1 MCVLGGFNTLI
12 RKWVSRGGLRRRFA
26 RASSGHGLVDELARR
41 IDGSAADDG
50 AELIGQLAA
59 RLHVKS
65 TAQLAESLTPTRE
78 LDYSRHPIKL
88 VISSPAIGRRLD
100 SVAKE
105 PFTVDWLE
113 TIEPGDV
120 FYDIGAN
127 VGPYSLIA
135 AKATGGRAGV
145 FAFEPSP
152 ASFAALARNVE
163 INECSGCVTPLPIAL
178 WSQTA
183 LVPVSW
189 RSGDAGRARH
199 RLDTETE
206 SAAMVLGIR
215 LDDLVEKLGGPVP
228 THAKVDVDGYE
239 ADVLLG
245 AERTLAR
252 PEWRSIMV
260 ELDRKESQRNQEI
273 RNLLATT
280 GFGSGVRI
288 ERTPTRRYPH
298 PERRPDVYWNFTRR
312 AA

>member
-1 MCVLGGFNTLI
+1 MCVLGGFNGII
-12 RKWVSRGGLRRRFA
+12 RQWVSRGGFRRRFV
-26 RASSGHGLVDELARR
+26 RASSAHGLVDELARR
-41 IDGSAADDG
+41 IDGSADDG
-50 AELIGQLAA
+50 GELIGQLAA

-65 TAQLAESLTPTRE
+65 TAQLAESLTPTRK
-78 LDYSRHPIKL
+78 LDYPRHPIRL
-88 VISSPAIGRRLD
+88 VISSPAIGRRLE

-135 AKATGGRAGV
+135 AKATGGRAEV
-145 FAFEPSP
+145 FSFEPSP

-163 INECSGCVTPLPIAL
+163 INECRGCVTPLPLAL
-178 WSQTA
+178 WSETA

-206 SAAMVLGIR
+206 SAAMVVGVR
-215 LDDLVEKLGGPVP
+215 LDDFVEKLGGPVP

-239 ADVLLG
+239 A
-245 AERTLAR
+245 
-252 PEWRSIMV
+252 
-260 ELDRKESQRNQEI
+260 ELDRKESPRNQEI

>member
-1 MCVLGGFNTLI
+1 MGGFNGVI
-12 RKWVSRGGLRRRFA
+12 RQWVARGGFRRRFA
-26 RASSGHGLVDELARR
+26 RPSGAPNLVDELARQ
-41 IDGSAADDG
+41 IDGSPDDG
-50 AELIGQLAA
+50 AALISQLAD

-78 LDYSRHPIKL
+78 LDYPRHPIRL
-88 VISSPAIGRRLD
+88 VVSSPAIKRRLD

-113 TIEPGDV
+113 TFQPGDV
-120 FYDIGAN
+120 FYDVGAN

-135 AKATGGRAGV
+135 AKATGGSAQV
-145 FAFEPSP
+145 LALEPSP

-163 INECSGCVTPLPIAL
+163 INDCAGCVTPLPLAL
-178 WSQTA
+178 WSETG
-183 LVPVSW
+183 LVPVTW
-189 RSGDAGRARH
+189 RSGQAGRARH
-199 RLDTETE
+199 RLDTETD
-206 SAAMVLGIR
+206 SAAMVVGIR
-215 LDDLVEKLGGPVP
+215 LDDFVEQLGGPVP
-228 THAKVDVDGYE
+228 THAKVDVDGHE
-239 ADVLLG
+239 LDVLRG

-260 ELDRKESQRNQEI
+260 ELDREESPRNEEI
-273 RNLLATT
+273 RSLLSET
-280 GFGSGVRI
+280 GFGSGTRI

>member
-1 MCVLGGFNTLI
+1 MCVLGDFNEII
-12 RKWVSRGGLRRRFA
+12 RQWVSRCGFRRRFA
-26 RASSGHGLVDELARR
+26 RASSAHGLVDELARR
-41 IDGSAADDG
+41 IDGSADDG

-78 LDYSRHPIKL
+78 LDYSRHPIRL

-152 ASFAALARNVE
+152 ASVAALARNVE
-163 INECSGCVTPLPIAL
+163 INECSGCVTPLPLAL
-178 WSQTA
+178 WSETA

-206 SAAMVLGIR
+206 SAAMVVGIR
-215 LDDLVEKLGGPVP
+215 LDDFVEKLGGPVP

>member
-1 MCVLGGFNTLI
+1 LGGFDKII
-12 RKWVSRGGLRRRFA
+12 RQRVSRDDFRRRFA
-26 RASSGHGLVDELARR
+26 RASSAHGLVDELARR
-41 IDGSAADDG
+41 IDRSDDDG

-65 TAQLAESLTPTRE
+65 TAQLVESLTPTRE
-78 LDYSRHPIKL
+78 LDYSRHPIRL
-88 VISSPAIGRRLD
+88 VISSPAIGKRLD

-105 PFTVDWLE
+105 PFTVDWIE

-163 INECSGCVTPLPIAL
+163 INECSGCVTPLPLAL

-206 SAAMVLGIR
+206 SAAMVVGIR
-215 LDDLVEKLGGPVP
+215 LDDFVEKLGGPVP
-228 THAKVDVDGYE
+228 THAKIDVDGYE

-298 PERRPDVYWNFTRR
+298 PEQRPDVYWNFTRG

>member
-1 MCVLGGFNTLI
+1 MGGFNGII
-12 RKWVSRGGLRRRFA
+12 RQWVSHGGFRRRFA
-26 RASSGHGLVDELARR
+26 RASSAHDLVDELARR
-41 IDGSAADDG
+41 IDGPADDG
-50 AELIGQLAA
+50 AELIGQLAD

-78 LDYSRHPIKL
+78 LDYSAHPIRL
-88 VISSPAIGRRLD
+88 EISSPAIGRRLD

-163 INECSGCVTPLPIAL
+163 INECSDCVTPLPLAL
-178 WSQTA
+178 WSKTG

-189 RSGDAGRARH
+189 RSGNAGRARH

-206 SAAMVLGIR
+206 SAAMVVGIR
-215 LDDLVEKLGGPVP
+215 LDDFVEKLGGPVP

-245 AERTLAR
+245 AARTLAR

-260 ELDRKESQRNQEI
+260 ELDPKESPRNQEI
-273 RNLLATT
+273 RNLLAET
-280 GFGSGVRI
+280 GFGPGTRI
-288 ERTPTRRYPH
+288 ERAPTRRYPH
-298 PERRPDVYWNFTRR
+298 PERRPDVYWNFTRQ